1 MWFFLLAKKKLELR
15 HFKEKESEKVDYVI
29 YAMKILEGRKE
40 GRKLSL
46 GAYKLDKP

>member
-15 HFKEKESEKVDYVI
+15 HFKEKESEKVDYMI
-29 YAMKILEGRKE
+29 YAMKILE